1 MKARYSTQPVGG
13 KYQDGT
19 KVEFTCENRN
29 RVVNGS
35 CSARC
40 LDGEWKPE
48 LGRCPYMCSYEGL
61 EKKGDFMYVWVETNY
76 RNQKWFFH
84 GTKGETHYPYFGFSL
99 IPSSRYL
106 VWICTDGDWKL
117 VSDEWH
123 YS

>member
-1 MKARYSTQPVGG
+1 MLLS
-13 KYQDGT
+13 D
-19 KVEFTCENRN
+19 
-29 RVVNGS
+29 
-35 CSARC
+35 
-40 LDGEWKPE
+40 
-48 LGRCPYMCSYEGL
+48 MCSYEGL

-84 GTKGETHYPYFGFSL
+84 GTKGETHYPYFGFSRMFL
-99 IPSSRYL
+99 ITQLSEIAPESIDINSVIPSSRYL